1 MRYSIYIPLCLY
13 FNSKFKFFLVCPRL
27 FTFHYVSI
35 LIRTITFT
43 KGDGTTFTFHYVS
56 ILIICFVFFHC
67 FSFLFTFHYVSI
79 LILTKPFNNSRYI
92 LIYIPLC
99 LYFNPSS
106 PSLFIFFLFHP
117 LSVDL
122 SIAIN
127 ILPYFSCFFYKIDG
141 KCPIYRVF

>member
-1 MRYSIYIPLCLY
+1 MLIFFIYIPLCLY
-13 FNSKFKFFLVCPRL
+13 FNDTIRQQVFAEIEIYIPLCLYFNYTAASGSWSITEE

-35 LIRTITFT
+35 LIRTTSAY
-43 KGDGTTFTFHYVS
+43 DNS
-56 ILIICFVFFHC
+56 FF
-67 FSFLFTFHYVSI
+67 
-79 LILTKPFNNSRYI
+79 
-92 LIYIPLC
+92 IYIPLC

>member
-1 MRYSIYIPLCLY
+1 MSTEFTFHYVSILMKIPYWLYTFLKPIYIPLCLY
-13 FNSKFKFFLVCPRL
+13 FNDYTNPSLNSL
-27 FTFHYVSI
+27 
-35 LIRTITFT
+35 
-43 KGDGTTFTFHYVS
+43 
-56 ILIICFVFFHC
+56 
-67 FSFLFTFHYVSI
+67 FLFTFHYVSI
-79 LILTKPFNNSRYI
+79 LITTRYSI
-92 LIYIPLC
+92 WYFCTFIYIPLC

>member
-1 MRYSIYIPLCLY
+1 MFFSFIYIPLCLY
-13 FNSKFKFFLVCPRL
+13 FNITPSELEVAPFI

-35 LIRTITFT
+35 LIPQIKYTALFVQS
-43 KGDGTTFTFHYVS
+43 FTFHYVS
-56 ILIICFVFFHC
+56 ILIHC
-67 FSFLFTFHYVSI
+67 RKKQGGKL
-79 LILTKPFNNSRYI
+79 K
-92 LIYIPLC
+92 IYIPLC

>member
-1 MRYSIYIPLCLY
+1 MLFPLRFTFHYVSILIVLLSSIM
-13 FNSKFKFFLVCPRL
+13 FTTAE

-35 LIRTITFT
+35 LIRIYPISNAFIQI
-43 KGDGTTFTFHYVS
+43 FTFHYVS
-56 ILIICFVFFHC
+56 ILIDCYFARDC
-67 FSFLFTFHYVSI
+67 RPLY
-79 LILTKPFNNSRYI
+79 
-92 LIYIPLC
+92 IYIPLC

-122 SIAIN
+122 SITIN